1 MGPLVLTDH
10 RDQTVTLTLNRPD
23 KLNCINWEMMQ
34 ELDRAVDHVE
44 ETSAVRLLVFRGAG
58 GRAFSTGGDLKVW
71 NNLNPAETAR
81 WIRMGQRIFSR
92 IESLPAV
99 SMALVDGYAYGGGM
113 ELALAC
119 DLRVATP
126 EAKFSCPE
134 IQLGWPPGWGGLTRL
149 GRLLGEASAKRIVFL
164 GESLDA
170 EEALRIGLVNRLV
183 GKEKIAE
190 FLEAAGQS
198 LSRVDRDVFAFSKF
212 SISERAQSTWKD
224 ASALEADVLA
234 TLKAKES
241 LSRESPSCKSQDG
254 EDS

>member
-1 MGPLVLTDH
+1 MEPLVLTDH
-10 RDQTVTLTLNRPD
+10 RDQTITLTLNRPD

-126 EAKFSCPE
+126 KAKFSCPE

-149 GRLLGEASAKRIVFL
+149 GRLVGEANAKRIVFL

-170 EEALRIGLVNRLV
+170 EEALRIGLVSRLID
-183 GKEKIAE
+183 KEEIAG

-198 LSRVDRDVFAFSKF
+198 LSRVDCDVLAFSKF
-212 SISERAQSTWKD
+212 AITERAHGTWQD

-241 LSRESPSCKSQDG
+241 LR
-254 EDS
+254 